1 MQILNNILI
10 PQLQSVNI
18 YTPFSIAAS
27 SAFSCCTITGLKHFL
42 HEKCCSIFFHRRVY
56 YKNTKGVAG
65 NESSRYVPSA
75 RTGTAVAA
83 AVPGHTV
90 KGRDFSTTLFLPC
103 RNVWKEYV
111 WSFCSKGFLP
121 LRGNKS
127 SCMQWAFC
135 SLYLQSKNSMNQRS
149 CYRWDSARFS

>member
-90 KGRDFSTTLFLPC
+90 KGRDFSTTLFYHAGMC
-103 RNVWKEYV
+103 
-111 WSFCSKGFLP
+111 G
-121 LRGNKS
+121 
-127 SCMQWAFC
+127 
-135 SLYLQSKNSMNQRS
+135 RS
-149 CYRWDSARFS
+149 TYGVSARRASCHYVETNRYVCSGRSAHCTCNQKTV

>member
-10 PQLQSVNI
+10 PKLQSVNI

-75 RTGTAVAA
+75 LTRTDDAVGLNVTVGTSEI
-83 AVPGHTV
+83 TS
-90 KGRDFSTTLFLPC
+90 DFD
-103 RNVWKEYV
+103 N
-111 WSFCSKGFLP
+111 
-121 LRGNKS
+121 
-127 SCMQWAFC
+127 
-135 SLYLQSKNSMNQRS
+135 
-149 CYRWDSARFS
+149 